1 MLACTHPLGGVRSV
15 AVLLAFFE
23 CRRRAHAAAFGESLA
38 GGGRGKAIPPPL
50 VPVRSLSP
58 ANVVA
63 QLRTPLHT
71 SHLFVPLLS
80 PRCAFDIRC
89 VCDGSLRTH
98 ARTCPLNYAA
108 HAHHPPARQQTKRR
122 AKGKRSA
129 GSHND
134 PERTGATVP
143 SRTRRAMSEL
153 RQPEAAPAMPVD
165 SEDTA
170 TGGVAASLPEQPALV
185 AMPAP
190 EPTARPLITTEKGV
204 CPVKAEYLRPA
215 PARVSLD
222 AEGRTRGMNKGAA
235 REHSGFVQ
243 GTQRPAWDGEQ
254 NFFLG
259 PTLQKIKKAV
269 REVKQQ
275 QQQQQS
281 PVPKDGSASAGAI
294 TTETSEKTMTAT
306 SAEASELLPVI
317 GQKRERSSVVE
328 EVSITEA
335 PTLDA
340 TTKLSSDEL
349 TARTTQTEERLR
361 DVTARQ
367 SSSRGLFADKLV
379 LAPLTTV
386 GNLPF
391 RRICKS
397 FGADVTL
404 SEMAVVFNL
413 NRLQK
418 SEWSLLRRHES
429 EDIFGIQLAVSR
441 PQEAATFAQALES
454 SGFSYDFLDI
464 NCGCPVEKIVKSG
477 CGCGLWKRTGRLRD
491 VVENLAIH
499 QSRPVAIKCRIGLD
513 EDTPTLHQQIH
524 RYSTWGAAAVT
535 VHGRSRQQRYTKLAN
550 WDYVDRCAQL
560 TSLPVIGNGDIMS
573 LEDVLEHR
581 ERQPHITSHM
591 IGRGALIKPWLFEE
605 IKSGQ
610 VKDISSSERLDMLK
624 EFCACGM
631 SHWGADERGVMTTRR
646 FLCEWLSFLHRYVP
660 VGLLERLPQRI
671 NERPPFYEGRD
682 ELETLMSSDSVT
694 DWIRISELLLGPVEK
709 QFRFTPK
716 HKSNSYT
723 NAAELDG
730 GMEVEG

>member
-1 MLACTHPLGGVRSV
+1 
-15 AVLLAFFE
+15 
-23 CRRRAHAAAFGESLA
+23 
-38 GGGRGKAIPPPL
+38 
-50 VPVRSLSP
+50 
-58 ANVVA
+58 
-63 QLRTPLHT
+63 
-71 SHLFVPLLS
+71 
-80 PRCAFDIRC
+80 
-89 VCDGSLRTH
+89 
-98 ARTCPLNYAA
+98 
-108 HAHHPPARQQTKRR
+108 
-122 AKGKRSA
+122 
-129 GSHND
+129 
-134 PERTGATVP
+134 
-143 SRTRRAMSEL
+143 MSEP
-153 RQPEAAPAMPVD
+153 RQPEAAPAMPVA
-165 SEDTA
+165 SEHT
-170 TGGVAASLPEQPALV
+170 TTCGVATSLLEKPALV
-185 AMPAP
+185 AIPAP
-190 EPTARPLITTEKGV
+190 EPTARPPITTEKGV

-235 REHSGFVQ
+235 REHSEFVQ
-243 GTQRPAWDGEQ
+243 GTQRPAWEGEQ

-259 PTLQKIKKAV
+259 PTLQRIKRAV
-269 REVKQQ
+269 REAKQRQPKQQ
-275 QQQQQS
+275 QQGREQQQS
-281 PVPKDGSASAGAI
+281 PDSKEGAASADAI
-294 TTETSEKTMTAT
+294 TTETSEKTTAAT
-306 SAEASELLPVI
+306 AAEASEPLPVI
-317 GQKRERSSVVE
+317 GQKRERSASAE
-328 EVSITEA
+328 EAPITEA
-335 PTLDA
+335 PTPDA
-340 TTKLSSDEL
+340 TTKLSSDEP
-349 TARTTQTEERLR
+349 TARPTQTEESLR
-361 DVTARQ
+361 EVIARQ
-367 SSSRGLFADKLV
+367 SSLRGLFSEKLV

-441 PQEAATFAQALES
+441 PQEAATFAQALEA

-491 VVENLAIH
+491 VVESLAIH

-535 VHGRSRQQRYTKLAN
+535 VHGRSRKQRYTKFAN
-550 WDYVDRCAQL
+550 WDYVDQCAQL

-631 SHWGADERGVMTTRR
+631 AHWGADERGVMTTRR

-682 ELETLMSSDSVT
+682 ELETLMSSDSVK
-694 DWIRISELLLGPVEK
+694 DWMRISELLLGPVEK

-723 NAAELDG
+723 NATELDG
-730 GMEVEG
+730 SIDVEG

>member
-1 MLACTHPLGGVRSV
+1 
-15 AVLLAFFE
+15 
-23 CRRRAHAAAFGESLA
+23 
-38 GGGRGKAIPPPL
+38 
-50 VPVRSLSP
+50 
-58 ANVVA
+58 
-63 QLRTPLHT
+63 
-71 SHLFVPLLS
+71 
-80 PRCAFDIRC
+80 
-89 VCDGSLRTH
+89 
-98 ARTCPLNYAA
+98 
-108 HAHHPPARQQTKRR
+108 
-122 AKGKRSA
+122 
-129 GSHND
+129 
-134 PERTGATVP
+134 
-143 SRTRRAMSEL
+143 MSEP
-153 RQPEAAPAMPVD
+153 RQPEVAPALPVA
-165 SEDTA
+165 SEHTV
-170 TGGVAASLPEQPALV
+170 TCGIAASLSEKPALV

-190 EPTARPLITTEKGV
+190 EPTARLPITREKGV
-204 CPVKAEYLRPA
+204 CPVKAQYLRPA

-243 GTQRPAWDGEQ
+243 GTQRPAWEGEG

-259 PTLQKIKKAV
+259 PTLQQIKRVV
-269 REVKQQ
+269 REAKQRQPKQQ
-275 QQQQQS
+275 QQGREHQQS
-281 PVPKDGSASAGAI
+281 PESKEGAASADAI
-294 TTETSEKTMTAT
+294 TTEPSEKTTAAT
-306 SAEASELLPVI
+306 AAEASELLPVI
-317 GQKRERSSVVE
+317 GQKRERSSSAE
-328 EVSITEA
+328 EAPMTEA
-335 PTLDA
+335 PTPDA
-340 TTKLSSDEL
+340 TTKLSSNEP
-349 TARTTQTEERLR
+349 TARPTQTEESLR
-361 DVTARQ
+361 EVIARQ
-367 SSSRGLFADKLV
+367 SSSRGLFAEKLV

-441 PQEAATFAQALES
+441 PQEAATFAQALEA

-477 CGCGLWKRTGRLRD
+477 CGCGLWQRTERLRD
-491 VVENLAIH
+491 VVESLAIY

-513 EDTPTLHQQIH
+513 EDIPTLHQQIH
-524 RYSTWGAAAVT
+524 RYSAWGAAAVT
-535 VHGRSRQQRYTKLAN
+535 VHGRSRKQRYTKFAN
-550 WDYVDRCAQL
+550 WDYVDQCAQL

-581 ERQPHITSHM
+581 ERQPHIASHM

-605 IKSGQ
+605 IKTGQ

-624 EFCACGM
+624 KFCAHGM
-631 SHWGADERGVMTTRR
+631 AHWGADERGVMTTRR

-682 ELETLMSSDSVT
+682 ELETLMSSDSVK
-694 DWIRISELLLGPVEK
+694 DWVRISELLLGPVER

-723 NAAELDG
+723 SATELDG
-730 GMEVEG
+730 SMSVEG

>member
-1 MLACTHPLGGVRSV
+1 MSESTQTEVTPAMSV
-15 AVLLAFFE
+15 ASD
-23 CRRRAHAAAFGESLA
+23 HA
-38 GGGRGKAIPPPL
+38 
-50 VPVRSLSP
+50 
-58 ANVVA
+58 
-63 QLRTPLHT
+63 
-71 SHLFVPLLS
+71 
-80 PRCAFDIRC
+80 
-89 VCDGSLRTH
+89 
-98 ARTCPLNYAA
+98 
-108 HAHHPPARQQTKRR
+108 
-122 AKGKRSA
+122 SA
-129 GSHND
+129 GD
-134 PERTGATVP
+134 VATLV
-143 SRTRRAMSEL
+143 SQ
-153 RQPEAAPAMPVD
+153 QPV
-165 SEDTA
+165 SVLT
-170 TGGVAASLPEQPALV
+170 
-185 AMPAP
+185 PAP
-190 EPTARPLITTEKGV
+190 QPTARPPITTEKGV
-204 CPVKAEYLRPA
+204 CPVRAEFLRPA

-222 AEGRTRGMNKGAA
+222 AEGRTRGMNKGTA
-235 REHSGFVQ
+235 REHSEFVQ
-243 GTQRPAWDGEQ
+243 GTQRPTWEGEQ

-259 PTLQKIKKAV
+259 ATLQKIKKAV
-269 REVKQQ
+269 RETKRQREQQ
-275 QQQQQS
+275 YS
-281 PVPKDGSASAGAI
+281 PARKDGTASANA
-294 TTETSEKTMTAT
+294 TTVETAEVTAAATAT
-306 SAEASELLPVI
+306 EERALLAI
-317 GQKRERSSVVE
+317 GQKRERSPSVE
-328 EVSITEA
+328 EA
-335 PTLDA
+335 PMTGTSAPDA
-340 TTKLSSDEL
+340 TTKSSTNGL
-349 TARTTQTEERLR
+349 TVRPAQTEESLR
-361 DVTARQ
+361 EVIARQ
-367 SSSRGLFADKLV
+367 SSTRGLFAEKLI

-397 FGADVTL
+397 YGADVTL

-441 PQEAATFAQALES
+441 PEEAATFAHALEA
-454 SGFSYDFLDI
+454 SGFSYSFLDI

-477 CGCGLWKRTGRLRD
+477 CGCGLWRRTGRLRD
-491 VVENLAIH
+491 VVGSLAIH

-513 EDTPTLHQQIH
+513 EEMPTLHQQIH
-524 RYSTWGAAAVT
+524 QYSTWGAAAVT
-535 VHGRSRQQRYTKLAN
+535 VHGRSYKQRYTKLAN
-550 WDYVDRCAQL
+550 WDYVDHCAQH

-624 EFCACGM
+624 EFCRCGM
-631 SHWGADERGVMTTRR
+631 AHWGADERGVMTTRR
-646 FLCEWLSFLHRYVP
+646 FLCEWLSFLYRYVP

-723 NAAELDG
+723 NAAELDSG
-730 GMEVEG
+730 IETEG